1 MKAGLR
7 AIVLDTGLVAGIAL
21 VRKCISCVVQN
32 DVEYDKKILLVGGI
46 DKLPQFIV
54 GARGVVGESRLRS
67 QKVVDAVT
75 VIGALVKWQILKH
88 RAKPDR
94 ASPKLLDIA
103 KLLLDSRKVSSLET
117 EESAVVK
124 GIVLWRC
131 GTVIEPIHHEE
142 VDPAVTPVFGG
153 GEGCGGRTRRVDRL
167 VEDSL
172 EIRREERVWQAQL
185 PTAIATRVL
194 VRFVER

>member
-1 MKAGLR
+1 MKAGLGAMVR
-7 AIVLDTGLVAGIAL
+7 DTGLVAGVAL

-32 DVEYDKKILLVGGI
+32 DVEYDKKILLVGGF

-67 QKVVDAVT
+67 QEVVDAIT

-103 KLLLDSRKVSSLET
+103 KLLLDSRKLSSLET
-117 EESAVVK
+117 EESRVVK
-124 GIVLWRC
+124 GIVLWRS
-131 GTVIEPIHHEE
+131 GSVVEPIHHEE